1 MKALENLTPNE
12 QQALDEL
19 VGRLRHQFKK
29 QIAQVILFGSRA
41 RGDASWE
48 SDFDLL
54 IVTKN
59 GGTKLEKTLTEFPN
73 PIGFEHNLVLTSHV
87 IPQKE
92 FVLKRKAEPFYRSIY
107 SEGIDLIGKKPR
119 RLARGKPLVYRP
131 PTRGFKMDENARIQ
145 IKIRRDRALDYL
157 GEAQSLFDLKKF
169 PGAVSRAYYAVFTF
183 TSAVLLTLDLVRAKH
198 SGVES
203 AFSEYFI
210 RDKRIEEEFKDI
222 FLRAKNERELA
233 DYKFKNYTQEQAQ
246 QILSNC
252 ERFVARMER
261 YLREVGALKE

>member
-1 MKALENLTPNE
+1 MKALKNLTPNE

-29 QIAQVILFGSRA
+29 QVAHVILFGSRA

-92 FVLKRKAEPFYRSIY
+92 FAQKRKAEPFYRSIY

-119 RLARGKPLVYRP
+119 RLARGKPLVHRP
-131 PTRGFKMDENARIQ
+131 PRRGFKMDENAKIQ
-145 IKIRRDRALDYL
+145 IKIRLEQARK
-157 GEAQSLFDLKKF
+157 DLATAHRTIIEDKNF
-169 PGAVSRAYYAVFTF
+169 PRAVSTAYCMWRKRTR
-183 TSAVLLTLDLVRAKH
+183 VRTCTA
-198 SGVES
+198 
-203 AFSEYFI
+203 A
-210 RDKRIEEEFKDI
+210 
-222 FLRAKNERELA
+222 
-233 DYKFKNYTQEQAQ
+233 
-246 QILSNC
+246 NC
-252 ERFVARMER
+252 
-261 YLREVGALKE
+261 